1 MKMCLCRL
9 KNTIAMQESESSFL
23 AHFDIVIWGLFHC
36 SFSGVVIF
44 ILFFKTVFVYVT
56 AIEEK

>member
-1 MKMCLCRL
+1 
-9 KNTIAMQESESSFL
+9 MQESESSFL
-23 AHFDIVIWGLFHC
+23 AHFDIVIWVLFHC
-36 SFSGVVIF
+36 SLSGVVIF